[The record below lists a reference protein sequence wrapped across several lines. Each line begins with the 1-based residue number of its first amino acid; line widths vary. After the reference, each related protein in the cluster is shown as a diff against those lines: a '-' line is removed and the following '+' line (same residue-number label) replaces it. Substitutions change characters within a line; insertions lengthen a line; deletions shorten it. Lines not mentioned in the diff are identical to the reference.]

1 MKAPNK
7 TSASLVDVVYYNIIV
22 QSVLDLSKVL
32 IYEFYYEYVIPKVG
46 KKNGN
51 PIYMDTD
58 KDSLIP
64 LIKQITFM
72 KMLVI
77 MLKNKKLNYN
87 I

>member
-46 KKNGN
+46 KKMVTLS
-51 PIYMDTD
+51 IW
-58 KDSLIP
+58 I
-64 LIKQITFM
+64 QIQT
-72 KMLVI
+72 VS
-77 MLKNKKLNYN
+77 YH
-87 I
+87 

>member
-7 TSASLVDVVYYNIIV
+7 TNASLVDVVYYNIIV
-22 QSVLDLSKVL
+22 QSVLDLSKIL

-46 KKNGN
+46 KNNGN

-58 KDSLIP
+58 TDSLIP

-72 KMLVI
+72 KILVI